1 MKFLVFGIISS
12 SLLSELQVMI
22 PKVNHNG
29 VCICIVWVVFGLWT
43 LEYLSGYKLRVRQ
56 DKCTNSKFLVNYQGR
71 GSAWNRQKELVLMGH
86 NLD

>member
-1 MKFLVFGIISS
+1 MREGSCIGGATMLQPWTLS

-71 GSAWNRQKELVLMGH
+71 GSAWNR
-86 NLD
+86 